1 MLFIFF
7 FKQKTAY
14 EMRISDWS
22 SDVCSS
28 DLTEE
33 GRFGDPDYQRELTA
47 DELTLVETVKAIEH
61 FGLCAAHAPERDA
74 WFAALAA
81 QSGIEMDATE
91 PADGDDID
99 NDGAS
104 ADDDADAP
112 IAAEPAPAEPS
123 ASEPRA
129 QETTSEPQ

>member
-1 MLFIFF
+1 MSCNLTYVLF

-28 DLTEE
+28 DLNDWRTRFPPSAAFAGTEE

-104 ADDDADAP
+104 ADDDDDAP
-112 IAAEPAPAEPS
+112 IEIG
-123 ASEPRA
+123 
-129 QETTSEPQ
+129 